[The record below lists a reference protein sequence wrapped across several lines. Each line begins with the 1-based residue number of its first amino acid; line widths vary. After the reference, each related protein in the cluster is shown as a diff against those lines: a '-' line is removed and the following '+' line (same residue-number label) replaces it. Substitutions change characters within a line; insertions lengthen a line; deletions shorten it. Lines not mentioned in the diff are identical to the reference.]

1 MQKYYKAGMD
11 RMLRITTRVVS
22 ATFLFPPALL
32 FYLWYRSRYL
42 PAPGCRPAPPAIDRF
57 LLPIALVF
65 VLLEAVTAYV
75 TRALAPRGY
84 LLNDVE
90 LVVDRA
96 MRPIKVPLRE
106 IREFGRVEDGLLRR
120 SLRVMGTA
128 GYYGYYG
135 LFWNRKLGKFRLYA
149 TRSRDLVSVRTGRT
163 LYVLSPDD
171 AADFLD
177 SLGRLASGGAAGGT
191 PQSAA

>member
-1 MQKYYKAGMD
+1 MQKYYRAEMD
-11 RMLRITTRVVS
+11 RMLRITTRVVY

-42 PAPGCRPAPPAIDRF
+42 PGPACRPAPPGIDR
-57 LLPIALVF
+57 LLPPIMLVF
-65 VLLEAVTAYV
+65 VVLEAVTAYV
-75 TRALAPRGY
+75 ARALAPRGY

-106 IREFGRVEDGLLRR
+106 IREFGRAEDGLMRR

-149 TRSRDLVSVRTGRT
+149 TRTRDLVSVRTERT

-171 AADFLD
+171 SGDFLAA
-177 SLGRLASGGAAGGT
+177 LAALKRGSPAGGT
-191 PQSAA
+191 PQSTA